1 VREPAPFFQ
10 KGITPTRTALV
21 KTSESLDFMQPDDYI
36 KCDLAKVLFFDSDF
50 LFYILVVSH

>member
-1 VREPAPFFQ
+1 VREPAPFFH

-36 KCDLAKVLFFDSDF
+36 LVCYLAKVLFFDSDF
-50 LFYILVVSH
+50 LFSILVD